1 MNARRG
7 IPLAVGA
14 GILFGVSAP
23 LAKLLVVNMD
33 PVALAGCLY
42 LGAFVAVTLGRVLGV
57 SRGLDSEPLAR
68 RDVPYLVTMVLVGGV
83 VAPVLLMFGVREA
96 SGFTASLLLNLEG
109 VTTALIAWIFF
120 RERVTGRVWGAVALM
135 TAAGVLLTGVTR
147 GGTSDIRG
155 PLLILAA
162 AVGWGVDNNV
172 SARLSRHDP
181 LVLVSIKGLGAG
193 LFSLGLSWVLK
204 GSLPPLGS
212 LLLALALGS
221 VSYGC
226 SLVLF
231 LLSLK
236 TMGAARTG
244 AFFAVGPLA
253 GALVS
258 VAIFREPVSGVMAL
272 ALVLV
277 LASIVL
283 VTGENLAR

>member
-1 MNARRG
+1 MNVRRG

-14 GILFGVSAP
+14 GVLFGVSAP
-23 LAKLLVVNMD
+23 LAKLLVVSMD
-33 PVALAGCLY
+33 PIALAGCLY

-57 SRGLDSEPLAR
+57 SRGLESERLAR
-68 RDVPYLVTMVLVGGV
+68 RDVPFLIAMVLVGGV
-83 VAPVLLMFGVREA
+83 IAPVLLMFGVREA

-120 RERVTGRVWGAVALM
+120 RERVTGRVWGAILLM
-135 TAAGVLLTGVTR
+135 TATGVLLTGVTR
-147 GGTSDIRG
+147 GGTSEIRG

-172 SARLSRHDP
+172 AAKLSRHDP

-193 LFSLGLSWVLK
+193 LFSLGLSWALK
-204 GSLPPLGS
+204 GSLPPLENV
-212 LLLALALGS
+212 LAALALGS

-231 LLSLK
+231 ILSLK

-258 VAIFREPVSGVMAL
+258 VAVFREPVTWVMAL

-283 VTGENLAR
+283 VTGENLAG

>member
-1 MNARRG
+1 MNVRHG
-7 IPLAVGA
+7 IPLALGA
-14 GILFGVSAP
+14 GILFGVSTP

-33 PVALAGCLY
+33 PIALAGCLY
-42 LGAFVAVTLGRVLGV
+42 LGAFVAVTLGRALGV
-57 SRGLDSEPLAR
+57 SRGLDSERLSR
-68 RDVPYLVTMVLVGGV
+68 RDVPFLVTMVLVGGV
-83 VAPVLLMFGVREA
+83 VAPVLLMFGIREA

-109 VTTALIAWIFF
+109 VTTALIALVFF
-120 RERVTGRVWGAVALM
+120 RERVTGRVWGAVFLM
-135 TAAGVLLTGVTR
+135 TVTGVLLTGVAR
-147 GGTSDIRG
+147 GSTSVVRG

-193 LFSLGLSWVLK
+193 LFSLGLSWAFQ
-204 GSLPPLGS
+204 GSLPPPGK
-212 LLLALALGS
+212 LLAALGLGS

-231 LLSLK
+231 ILSLK
-236 TMGAARTG
+236 SMGAARTG

-253 GALVS
+253 GALIS
-258 VAIFREPVSGVMAL
+258 VAIFREPVTWVMAL

-283 VTGENLAR
+283 VARENLTR

>member
-42 LGAFVAVTLGRVLGV
+42 LGAFVAVTLGRALGV
-57 SRGLDSEPLAR
+57 SRGLESERLSR
-68 RDVPYLVTMVLVGGV
+68 RDAPLLVTMVLVGGV

-109 VTTALIAWIFF
+109 VTTALIAWMFF
-120 RERVTGRVWGAVALM
+120 RERVTGRVWGAVVLM
-135 TAAGVLLTGVTR
+135 TATGILLTGVTR

-172 SARLSRHDP
+172 SAKLSRHDP

-193 LFSLGLSWVLK
+193 LFSLGLSWALR
-204 GSLPPLGS
+204 GTLPPLES
-212 LLLALALGS
+212 LLPALALGS

-231 LLSLK
+231 ILSLK

-258 VAIFREPVSGVMAL
+258 VAIFQEPVSWVMAL

-283 VTGENLAR
+283 VTGENLAG

>member
-1 MNARRG
+1 MNVRRG

-14 GILFGVSAP
+14 GVLFGVSAP
-23 LAKLLVVNMD
+23 LAKLLVVSMD
-33 PVALAGCLY
+33 PIALAGCLY

-57 SRGLDSEPLAR
+57 SRGLESERLAR
-68 RDVPYLVTMVLVGGV
+68 RDVPFLVAMVLVGGV
-83 VAPVLLMFGVREA
+83 IAPVLLMFGVREA

-109 VTTALIAWIFF
+109 VTTALSAWIFF
-120 RERVTGRVWGAVALM
+120 RERVTGRVWGAILLM
-135 TAAGVLLTGVTR
+135 TATGVLLTGVTR

-172 SARLSRHDP
+172 AAKLSRHDS

-193 LFSLGLSWVLK
+193 LFSLGLSWALK
-204 GSLPPLGS
+204 GSLPPLENV
-212 LLLALALGS
+212 LAALALGS

-231 LLSLK
+231 ILSLK

-258 VAIFREPVSGVMAL
+258 VAVFREPVTWVMAL

-277 LASIVL
+277 LTSIVL
-283 VTGENLAR
+283 VTGENLAG

>member
-1 MNARRG
+1 MNVRHG
-7 IPLAVGA
+7 IPLALGA
-14 GILFGVSAP
+14 GILFGLSTP

-42 LGAFVAVTLGRVLGV
+42 LGAFVAVTLGRALGV
-57 SRGLDSEPLAR
+57 SRGLDSERLSR
-68 RDVPYLVTMVLVGGV
+68 RDVPFLVTMVLVGGV
-83 VAPVLLMFGVREA
+83 VAPVLLMFGIREA

-109 VTTALIAWIFF
+109 VTTALIALVFF
-120 RERVTGRVWGAVALM
+120 RERVTGRVWGAVFLM
-135 TAAGVLLTGVTR
+135 TVTGVLLTGVAK
-147 GGTSDIRG
+147 GSTSGVRG

-193 LFSLGLSWVLK
+193 LFSLSLSWALQ
-204 GSLPPLGS
+204 GSLPPPGK
-212 LLLALALGS
+212 LLAALGLGS

-231 LLSLK
+231 ILSLK
-236 TMGAARTG
+236 SMGAARTG

-253 GALVS
+253 GALIS
-258 VAIFREPVSGVMAL
+258 VAIFREPVTWVMAL

-283 VTGENLAR
+283 VARENLTR

>member
-1 MNARRG
+1 MNVRRG

-14 GILFGVSAP
+14 GILFGISAP

-57 SRGLDSEPLAR
+57 SRGLDSERLAR
-68 RDVPYLVTMVLVGGV
+68 RDVPLLVAMVLVGGV

-109 VTTALIAWIFF
+109 VTTALIAWMFF

-135 TAAGVLLTGVTR
+135 TATGILLTGVTR

-172 SARLSRHDP
+172 SAKLSRHDP

-193 LFSLGLSWVLK
+193 LFSLGLSWALK
-204 GSLPPLGS
+204 GSLPPLGNV
-212 LLLALALGS
+212 LAALALGS

-231 LLSLK
+231 ILSLK

-258 VAIFREPVSGVMAL
+258 VAVFREPVTWVMAL

-283 VTGENLAR
+283 VTGESRTG

>member
-1 MNARRG
+1 MNVRHG
-7 IPLAVGA
+7 IPLALGA

-42 LGAFVAVTLGRVLGV
+42 LGAFVAVTLGRALGV
-57 SRGLDSEPLAR
+57 SRGLDSERLSR
-68 RDVPYLVTMVLVGGV
+68 RDVPFLVTMVLVGGV
-83 VAPVLLMFGVREA
+83 VAPVLLMFGIREA

-109 VTTALIAWIFF
+109 ITTALIAWVFF
-120 RERVTGRVWGAVALM
+120 RERVTGRVWGAVTLM
-135 TAAGVLLTGVTR
+135 TVTGVLLTGVA
-147 GGTSDIRG
+147 GGTTSGVRG

-172 SARLSRHDP
+172 SAKLSRHDP

-193 LFSLGLSWVLK
+193 LFSLGLSWALQ
-204 GSLPPLGS
+204 GSLPPPGNMLAALG
-212 LLLALALGS
+212 LGS

-231 LLSLK
+231 ILSLK
-236 TMGAARTG
+236 SMGAARTG

-253 GALVS
+253 GALLS
-258 VAIFREPVSGVMAL
+258 VAIFQEPVTWVMAL

-283 VTGENLAR
+283 VAGENLGR

>member
-226 SLVLF
+226 SLVFF

>member
-1 MNARRG
+1 MNVRHG
-7 IPLAVGA
+7 IPLALGA
-14 GILFGVSAP
+14 GILFGVSTP

-42 LGAFVAVTLGRVLGV
+42 LGAFVAVTLGRALGV
-57 SRGLDSEPLAR
+57 SRGLDSERLSR
-68 RDVPYLVTMVLVGGV
+68 RDVPFLVTMVLVGGV
-83 VAPVLLMFGVREA
+83 VAPVLLMFGIREA

-109 VTTALIAWIFF
+109 VTTALIALVFF
-120 RERVTGRVWGAVALM
+120 RERVTGRVWGAVFLM
-135 TAAGVLLTGVTR
+135 TVTGVLLTGVAR
-147 GGTSDIRG
+147 GSTSVVRG

-193 LFSLGLSWVLK
+193 LFSLGLSWAFQ
-204 GSLPPLGS
+204 GSLPPPGK
-212 LLLALALGS
+212 LLAALGLGS

-231 LLSLK
+231 ILSLK
-236 TMGAARTG
+236 SMGAARTG

-253 GALVS
+253 GALIS
-258 VAIFREPVSGVMAL
+258 VAIFREPVTWVMAL

-283 VTGENLAR
+283 VARENLTR

>member
-1 MNARRG
+1 MNVQHG
-7 IPLAVGA
+7 IPLALGA

-42 LGAFVAVTLGRVLGV
+42 LGAFVAVTLGRALGV
-57 SRGLDSEPLAR
+57 SRGLDSEPLSR
-68 RDVPYLVTMVLVGGV
+68 RDVPFLVTMVLVGGV
-83 VAPVLLMFGVREA
+83 VAPVLLMFGIREA

-109 VTTALIAWIFF
+109 VTTALIAWVFF
-120 RERVTGRVWGAVALM
+120 RERVTGRVWGAVTLM
-135 TAAGVLLTGVTR
+135 TVTGVLLTGVA
-147 GGTSDIRG
+147 GGTTSGVRG

-172 SARLSRHDP
+172 SAKLSRHDP

-193 LFSLGLSWVLK
+193 LFSLGLSWALQ
-204 GSLPPLGS
+204 GSLPPPGNMLAALG
-212 LLLALALGS
+212 LGS

-231 LLSLK
+231 ILSLK
-236 TMGAARTG
+236 SMGAARTG

-253 GALVS
+253 GALLS
-258 VAIFREPVSGVMAL
+258 VAIFQEPVTWVMAL

-283 VTGENLAR
+283 VAGENLGR